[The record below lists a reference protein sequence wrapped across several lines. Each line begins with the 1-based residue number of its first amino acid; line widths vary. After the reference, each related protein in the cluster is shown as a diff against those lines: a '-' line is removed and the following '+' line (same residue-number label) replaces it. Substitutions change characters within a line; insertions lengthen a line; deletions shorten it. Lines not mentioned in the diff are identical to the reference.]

1 MEAYRHAYA
10 LDRVLLR
17 GDQKKWEIQHEMQQV
32 CTSEKKIAH
41 RVQILCATPNTKY
54 NRCVQPSHAVMQ
66 KLE

>member
-32 CTSEKKIAH
+32 CTSEKK
-41 RVQILCATPNTKY
+41 N
-54 NRCVQPSHAVMQ
+54 SS
-66 KLE
+66 